1 VIDFRL
7 ALPFVAGG
15 LIGMPIGALLVARAD
30 PQTFKLSVGVML
42 LVFPA
47 ALYYIRKPMAF
58 RFGGRLADATVGFAG
73 GILGGLAGLSGP
85 LPTLWA
91 SIRGWTKDQRRG
103 VFQIFNGTVLGA
115 ALILQ
120 IASGFVKTDVFWLA
134 LLAMPGT
141 LIGARLGMHTYHALN
156 DRNFYDIV
164 LGLLFLSGLV
174 LVWSSIAP
182 R

>member
-1 VIDFRL
+1 
-7 ALPFVAGG
+7 
-15 LIGMPIGALLVARAD
+15 M
-30 PQTFKLSVGVML
+30 
-42 LVFPA
+42 
-47 ALYYIRKPMAF
+47 
-58 RFGGRLADATVGFAG
+58 VGFAG

-91 SIRGWTKDQRRG
+91 SVRGWTKDQRRG

-115 ALILQ
+115 ALCLQ
-120 IASGFVKTDVFWLA
+120 VASGFVERQVFWLA
-134 LLAMPGT
+134 LLALPGT
-141 LIGARLGMHTYHALN
+141 LVGARLGTWTYRALS

-164 LGLLFLSGLV
+164 LGLLFLSGLG